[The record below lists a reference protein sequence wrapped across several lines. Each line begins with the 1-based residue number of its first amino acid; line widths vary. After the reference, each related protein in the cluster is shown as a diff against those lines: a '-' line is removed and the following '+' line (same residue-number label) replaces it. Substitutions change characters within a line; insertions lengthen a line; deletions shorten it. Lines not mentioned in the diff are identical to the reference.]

1 MEDKKWG
8 RWIGNTI
15 FFGLVIMLLIPT
27 TRTWMQQ
34 GLMKLGLFKPSL
46 EAPVVEGKEGEVDL
60 KIGEDVVFLNDN
72 EQRVPLADLKGK
84 VVFINFWATWCP
96 PCKAEMPSIQVLKDK
111 FKGNDSVEFMLVE
124 IDGEKEKA
132 NTFMKKGKM
141 DLPIYYPDSSIP
153 REWLGGSIPTTVILD
168 KEGNTVAHH
177 AGMAD
182 YSKKEVFD
190 FITELINK

>member
-46 EAPVVEGKEGEVDL
+46 EAPVVEGKEGEGEL

-111 FKGNDSVEFMLVE
+111 FKDNKNVEFMLVE

>member
-1 MEDKKWG
+1 MEKKKLW
-8 RWIGNTI
+8 RHVGNVF
-15 FFGLVIMLLIPT
+15 FFGLVILLLVPSG
-27 TRTWMQQ
+27 RTWVQQ

-46 EAPVVEGKEGEVDL
+46 EAPVVKGKEGEEDL

-96 PCKAEMPSIQVLKDK
+96 PCKAEMPSIQILKDK
-111 FKGNDSVEFMLVE
+111 FKDNDKVVFMLVE
-124 IDGEKEKA
+124 IESEKEKA
-132 NTFMKKGKM
+132 NTFMKAGNM
-141 DLPIYYPDSSIP
+141 DLPIYYTGSSIP

-182 YSKKEVFD
+182 YSKKEVFE
-190 FITELINK
+190 FITDLIDK

>member
-111 FKGNDSVEFMLVE
+111 FKDNDSVEFMLVE

>member
-46 EAPVVEGKEGEVDL
+46 EAPVVEGKEGEGEL